1 MKKFFSFFLFFSLYL
16 ISYQQNILTDRIF
29 DIEVEG
35 NNFASKEFVINR
47 SGLYIGSPLTD
58 KDIENAIKNLF
69 STGFFTLNL
78 QGLSC
83 CQ

>member
-1 MKKFFSFFLFFSLYL
+1 LKKFFSFFLLFSLYL

-35 NNFASKEFVINR
+35 NNFTSKEFVINR

-58 KDIENAIKNLF
+58 KDIENAIKSFFNRF
-69 STGFFTLNL
+69 FQTG
-78 QGLSC
+78 
-83 CQ
+83 